1 MSTATSPSPS
11 DAPLRV
17 RFCPAPS
24 GWLHVGSVR
33 AALYNWLHAR
43 RHGGAFIFRIE
54 DTDATRATED
64 SMRSM
69 MEALAWMGLDWDE
82 GPTTTAEG
90 QLSSRGGYG
99 PYRQS
104 ERAALYAA
112 VARRL
117 EAAGHTYR
125 DHRTSEELEQWRERQ
140 RAGGDGG
147 PPVVK
152 AAGFEH
158 TDEELARFAAE
169 GRPASLRLR
178 TPADGEVVV
187 TDLIRDEIRFDWS
200 TISDPVIQRSDGTA
214 TYPLANSVDDLAQ
227 GIDLIC
233 RGEDLLSVTPRQVL
247 IHQLLTDGLLDEA
260 LEEVGLPAR
269 DPSFGP
275 VTRFAHLPMVVGPD
289 RKKLSKRH
297 GSVSVQEFR
306 RQGFLPETLRN
317 YLALLGWAPAD
328 GRERL
333 DDAEL
338 IAEFDLAAVGRS
350 AAAFDVD
357 KLTAFNGER
366 IRELPSDELAERLLP
381 YLDGTEGV
389 AELIGA
395 PPTDREWATVR
406 GLVPLVQERMQR
418 LDEIAEYAAPFLRR
432 SIELD
437 ADAVAK
443 VFSKAGSYEAIEA
456 AERVLADVAW
466 TCEAIEAAL
475 RSLPEELGIGF
486 GKIAQPIRVAVTGSA
501 VSPPL
506 FESLE
511 LLGRE
516 VSLERLAAAAPVARR
531 ERGEGW
537 AAKGGRRRVGG
548 GVVARA
554 CAGSWPA
561 ACAFAPHGSAPYP
574 SPPRLGG
581 CASRL
586 RARFLADHRPW
597 VTRHRVHLSG
607 VV

>member
-1 MSTATSPSPS
+1 VSSPSS
-11 DAPLRV
+11 APTRV

-43 RHGGAFIFRIE
+43 SHGGTFVFRIE

-69 MEALAWMGLDWDE
+69 MEALAWIGLDWDE
-82 GPTTTAEG
+82 GP
-90 QLSSRGGYG
+90 QLADDGSITSRGAHG

-125 DHRTSEELEQWRERQ
+125 DYRTKEELEAWREQQ

-152 AAGFEH
+152 AANFAH
-158 TDEELARFAAE
+158 DDDEVARFTAE
-169 GRPASLRLR
+169 GRTASLRLT
-178 TPADGEVVV
+178 TPDSGEVVV
-187 TDLIRDEIRFDWS
+187 TDLVRGEVSFDWAS
-200 TISDPVIQRSDGTA
+200 ISDPVIERSDGSA

-247 IHQLLTDGLLDEA
+247 LHELLLRDGLLDDA
-260 LEEVGLPAR
+260 LAEVGLPAR
-269 DPSFGP
+269 DPSWGP
-275 VTRFAHLPMVVGPD
+275 VTRFAHLPMVVGMD

-297 GSVSVQEFR
+297 GSVSIQEFR
-306 RQGFLPETLRN
+306 RQGFLPATLRN
-317 YLALLGWAPAD
+317 YLALLGWSPGD

-333 DDAEL
+333 DDADM
-338 IAEFDLAAVGRS
+338 IATFDLAAVGRS

-366 IRELPSDELAERLLP
+366 IRELDAAELARLMVP
-381 YLDGTEGV
+381 FLDGTYAADADAAGEDDADTAAAALTEPLV
-389 AELIGA
+389 AT
-395 PPTDREWATVR
+395 PPTDEQLAVLR

-418 LDEIAEYAAPFLRR
+418 LDEVVRYAPAFLTADV
-432 SIELD
+432 ELEQASVD
-437 ADAVAK
+437 K
-443 VFSKAGSYEAIEA
+443 VFTKAGSYEAIEA
-456 AERVLADVAW
+456 AAAALSDVDW
-466 TCEAIEAAL
+466 TLEAIEAAL
-475 RSLPEELGIGF
+475 RALPDQLGVGF
-486 GKIAQPIRVAVTGSA
+486 GKVAQPVRVAATGSS

-511 LLGRE
+511 LLGRDRS
-516 VSLERLAAAAPVARR
+516 VARLHAAVPVARAA
-531 ERGEGW
+531 RGDG
-537 AAKGGRRRVGG
+537 
-548 GVVARA
+548 
-554 CAGSWPA
+554 
-561 ACAFAPHGSAPYP
+561 
-574 SPPRLGG
+574 
-581 CASRL
+581 
-586 RARFLADHRPW
+586 
-597 VTRHRVHLSG
+597 
-607 VV
+607 

>member
-1 MSTATSPSPS
+1 MSTP
-11 DAPLRV
+11 APTAPRV

-43 RHGGAFIFRIE
+43 HHGGTFVFRIE

-69 MEALAWMGLDWDE
+69 IDALKWIGLDWDE
-82 GPTTTAEG
+82 GPQLEADGSITT
-90 QLSSRGGYG
+90 RGDYG

-104 ERAALYAA
+104 ERRALYGA

-125 DHRTSEELEQWRERQ
+125 DHRTSEELDQWRAEQ
-140 RAGGDGG
+140 RTGSGEG

-152 AAGFEH
+152 ASTFEH
-158 TDEELARFAAE
+158 PAEEFERLAAE

-178 TPADGEVVV
+178 TPEDGEVVV
-187 TDLIRDEIRFDWS
+187 TDLVRGVVRFDWS
-200 TISDPVIQRSDGTA
+200 AISDPVIERSDASA

-247 IHQLLTDGLLDEA
+247 LHELLLADGLLDDA
-260 LEEVGLPAR
+260 LSEVGLPAR

-275 VTRFAHLPMVVGPD
+275 VQAFAHLPMVVGMD

-297 GSVSVQEFR
+297 GSVAIQEFR

-333 DDAEL
+333 TDEEM
-338 IAEFDLAAVGRS
+338 IAEFDLRAVGRS
-350 AAAFDVD
+350 PAAFDVD

-366 IRELPSDELAERLLP
+366 IRELDPGDLARRLVP
-381 YLDGTEGV
+381 FLDGTEL
-389 AELIGA
+389 EEHLLH
-395 PPTDREWATVR
+395 PPVSSEQLATIT
-406 GLVPLVQERMQR
+406 GLVPLIQERMQR
-418 LDEIAEYAAPFLRR
+418 LDEVWTYAPPFL
-432 SIELD
+432 SAQVELD
-437 ADAVAK
+437 QASVDK
-443 VFSKAGSYEAIEA
+443 VFVKAGAVEALEAAHETLHHCPWNVAAIE
-456 AERVLADVAW
+456 E
-466 TCEAIEAAL
+466 AL
-475 RSLPEELGIGF
+475 RALPEELGIGF
-486 GKIAQPIRVAVTGSA
+486 GKVAQPIRVAVTGSS

-511 LLGRE
+511 LLGRAR
-516 VSLERLAAAAPVARR
+516 SLERIEAAIPVARAA
-531 ERGEGW
+531 RGDG
-537 AAKGGRRRVGG
+537 
-548 GVVARA
+548 
-554 CAGSWPA
+554 
-561 ACAFAPHGSAPYP
+561 
-574 SPPRLGG
+574 
-581 CASRL
+581 
-586 RARFLADHRPW
+586 
-597 VTRHRVHLSG
+597 
-607 VV
+607 